1 MIDIYFIRH
10 GETSGNVAK
19 RNQPDETR
27 LTERGTE
34 QARAAGK
41 VVLALKP
48 THLITSTQVRAVE
61 TTRLIQ
67 ETVTLIPETSALFQ
81 ELIRPDAINGHYH
94 RSFKTIGYLVR
105 WYFGRAGG
113 TGEQGEG
120 ESYQAFRRRLKEAK
134 QYVATFPPGS
144 RVVVVSHSVFISLFI
159 AHMCHEE
166 RLPLV
171 TAARYLM
178 KIFMLRN
185 TGMVH
190 VRFAPELVNKECPW
204 RCPQSRLGTYK

>member
-10 GETSGNVAK
+10 GETDGNVAR
-19 RNQPDETR
+19 RNQPDGIR
-27 LTERGTE
+27 LTAHGRD
-34 QARAAGK
+34 QARAVGTSI
-41 VVLALKP
+41 ALLEP

-61 TTRLIQ
+61 TTRLIE
-67 ETVTLIPETSALFQ
+67 ETITLMPETSPLFQ

-94 RSFKTIGYLVR
+94 RSFKTIGYLIR

-113 TGEQGEG
+113 VGEHGEG

-134 QYVATFPPGS
+134 LYLATFPPGS
-144 RVVVVSHSVFISLFI
+144 RIVVVSHSVFITLFI

-166 RLPLV
+166 RLPLLK
-171 TAARYLM
+171 AAKNLI
-178 KIFMLRN
+178 KIFLLRN
-185 TGMVH
+185 TGVVH

-204 RCPQSRLGTYK
+204 RCPKEQ